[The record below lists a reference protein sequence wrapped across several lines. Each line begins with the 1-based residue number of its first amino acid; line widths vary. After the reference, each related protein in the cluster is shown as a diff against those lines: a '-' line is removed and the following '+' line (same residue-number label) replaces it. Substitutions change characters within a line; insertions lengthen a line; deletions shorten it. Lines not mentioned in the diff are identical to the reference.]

1 MKPAFAGLAI
11 AALASGCPATER
23 APAGTTPAI
32 SGSSASRAPDAATD
46 VAPTLGEGTVRRLA
60 SNEAPPLEGFRV
72 EGKGGDY
79 LISND
84 GVVAIVSATTGR
96 LLDFGLEGHDDGLV
110 AIEPA
115 VALGDGLKTE
125 RMELLAI
132 EPRGDHVLAARW
144 RIGATSLVLH
154 VFYTFKVRA
163 LGIESIVTSEG
174 GAAASVFVGESVNW
188 GNVPTWVE
196 RHGYIGGAGTYT
208 GAFVGRQA
216 LGVGYALGAFG
227 VTAAHFPPPSPGFWQ
242 SARTAEDVGAVAPGG
257 TSRRRQAWL
266 TGGLMG
272 NAALH
277 LPNVR
282 RDVMRSSNAPTI
294 EFRADDDYEI
304 ARCAEDAASAPI
316 LFAPFRWQQES
327 RGAIASDACLVGR
340 LRPLGAPP
348 GPWRPLADLGKD
360 SAGDAPPFGDI
371 AWRVTEKGSV
381 IPARIVV
388 RGVSPTPDP
397 DWGDEAMWG
406 MAPTEGTARNV
417 IYAAREGSRLLG
429 VGRYRVTVTRG
440 FEYTAR
446 EVDVTVAQRKG
457 ARVDV
462 DLERVVDT
470 HGWIAADLHL
480 HAAPSPDAPTRLE
493 DRVLSLVA
501 GGVEVGVATDHN
513 VVTDYAPVIKRLGL
527 DKWVTSIIGDEITT
541 KGTLYG
547 HFNLFPLALG
557 GTPVP
562 FERTTPRAI
571 VDASRAA
578 TPADRPKV
586 LQLNHPR
593 MGDIGYFDILGFDPK
608 DVAGWQARTPLAELG
623 FDAIE
628 VFNGD
633 HYAQLDQVERCLRD
647 WFALLDA
654 GKRMTAT
661 GNSDSHKLAYHEAG
675 VPWNYVQIANDDP
688 AKLDE
693 RAFVDAVRK
702 GRVVVSSGPFV
713 RLTAN
718 KKEIGDSVSAGDV
731 DIAVRVD
738 APPWVDVDR
747 VEIVGRG
754 GAILQTWGVKSST
767 TPKRLDVRTK
777 LALKRGDWIIAIARG
792 TKPMTFLHR
801 PGAKPFAFTNPI
813 FVD

>member
-23 APAGTTPAI
+23 APAGMTLAT
-32 SGSSASRAPDAATD
+32 SGSSVSRAPDI
-46 VAPTLGEGTVRRLA
+46 APTLGEGTVRRLA

-79 LISND
+79 VVSND
-84 GVVAIVSATTGR
+84 GVIAVVSATTGR

-115 VALGDGLKTE
+115 VAVGDGSKAE
-125 RMELLAI
+125 RMDLIGIA
-132 EPRGDHVLAARW
+132 PRGDHVLAGRW
-144 RIGATSLVLH
+144 RVGATSLVLH
-154 VFYTFKVRA
+154 VFYTFKA
-163 LGIESIVTSEG
+163 SAFAIESVVTSDG
-174 GAAASVFVGESVNW
+174 GTAASVFVGESVNW

-196 RHGYIGGAGTYT
+196 RHGYIGSAGTYT
-208 GAFVGRQA
+208 GAFIGRQA
-216 LGVGYALGAFG
+216 LGIGYALGADG
-227 VTAAHFPPPSPGFWQ
+227 VTAAHFLPPGPGFWQ

-266 TGGLMG
+266 AGGPMG

-282 RDVMRSSNAPTI
+282 RDVIRSKSAPTI
-294 EFRADDDYEI
+294 EFRAALDYEL
-304 ARCAEDAASAPI
+304 ARCAEDASSAPI
-316 LFAPFRWQQES
+316 PFAPFAAQQDGG
-327 RGAIASDACLVGR
+327 GAIESEACLVAR
-340 LRPLGAPP
+340 LRPLGVSP

-360 SAGDAPPFGDI
+360 WAGDNPRSGGV
-371 AWRVTEKGSV
+371 AWKVTEKGRV

-388 RGVSPTPDP
+388 RGVPPTPDP
-397 DWGDEAMWG
+397 SWGEE
-406 MAPTEGTARNV
+406 PTSGLEGTALNV
-417 IYAAREGSRLLG
+417 IYADREGARLLG

-446 EVDVTVAQRKG
+446 EIDVTVVDKKI

-462 DLERVVDT
+462 ELERVVDT

-493 DRVLSLVA
+493 DRIRSLVA

-513 VVTDYAPVIKRLGL
+513 AVTDYAPVIKRLAL
-527 DKWVTSIIGDEITT
+527 DKWVTSIIGNEITT
-541 KGTLYG
+541 KGTSYG
-547 HFNLFPLALG
+547 HFNLFPLTRGA
-557 GTPVP
+557 PVVP
-562 FERTTPRAI
+562 YESTTPLAI
-571 VDASRAA
+571 VEASRAA

-608 DVAGWQARTPLAELG
+608 DVAGWQARTPIAELG

-633 HYAQLDQVERCLRD
+633 HYAELDHVERCLRD

-675 VPWNYVQIANDDP
+675 VPWNYVQMEKDDP

-718 KKEIGDSVSAGDV
+718 KKEIGDTVSAGDV

-754 GAILQTWGVKSST
+754 GAILQTWDVKSST

-777 LALKRGDWIIAIARG
+777 LSLQHGDWILAIARG